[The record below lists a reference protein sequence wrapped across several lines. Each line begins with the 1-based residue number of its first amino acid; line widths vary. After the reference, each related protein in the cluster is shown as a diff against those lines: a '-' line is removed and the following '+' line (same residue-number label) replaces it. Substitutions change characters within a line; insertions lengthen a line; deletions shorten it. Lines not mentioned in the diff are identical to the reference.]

1 LGLKIANLQQWLT
14 RNRML
19 LWWLIFIPLLSLIL
33 ICNTSLLKIPPR
45 VLNDSL
51 LSFQYKIFSTASLIV
66 LARVA
71 LVATGLVVILICL
84 FFPLFRVGKE
94 GVQWTKEL
102 EEELARASGEITGE
116 EIENLIKDESFRW
129 SLIHGWIKLKE
140 PEPQDAHLLLREL
153 MATIWEAFPDYK
165 LSICFVKGKN
175 SWGITH
181 SLLPRLILGEA
192 MIALDDERTYGLQL
206 PFAND
211 EYLLL
216 RIYTNY
222 PEGFSQIDEK
232 FILALG
238 EVFLQKAIKSGVEPE
253 RLLAHYDRIP
263 LSLNTGEVYDDRG

>member
-1 LGLKIANLQQWLT
+1 
-14 RNRML
+14 
-19 LWWLIFIPLLSLIL
+19 L
-33 ICNTSLLKIPPR
+33 ICFL
-45 VLNDSL
+45 
-51 LSFQYKIFSTASLIV
+51 
-66 LARVA
+66 
-71 LVATGLVVILICL
+71 
-84 FFPLFRVGKE
+84 FPLFQIGKE

-102 EEELARASGEITGE
+102 EEQLARASEQITGE
-116 EIENLIKDESFRW
+116 EIENLIRDESFRW

-165 LSICFVKGKN
+165 LSICFTNKKN

-192 MIALDDERTYGLQL
+192 VISLEDERTYGLQL

-232 FILALG
+232 FILVLG
-238 EVFLQKAIKSGVEPE
+238 EVFLQKVIKSGVEPE
-253 RLLAHYDRIP
+253 LLLAHYDRIP
-263 LSLNTGEVYDDRG
+263 LSLNTVEVYNEEG